1 MGKTNIVEAIE
12 VLSTGLSHRTSSSVP
27 LVQRGEHA
35 ATIRANIESVTDP
48 EPADDGV
55 NASADAVD
63 ISDMKPVRQTQTT
76 TLEPRL
82 RHARQP
88 RPHQRRA
95 VAVSAG
101 DSRTLPTVS
110 FTPEDQQ
117 LVAGDPA
124 VRRSFINQV
133 ASLLIPGYA
142 NRLQSFTH
150 VAKQRAALLKQLG
163 QWQRAGSPI
172 DAALSGWRSGPD
184 SSSRRESRS
193 AATGS
198 ASSRN

>member
-1 MGKTNIVEAIE
+1 MEPLRARPHAGHQHPAGGERAWENQHRRSDRSAVHGPE
-12 VLSTGLSHRTSSSVP
+12 HRTSSSVP

-55 NASADAVD
+55 NTSADAVD

-101 DSRTLPTVS
+101 DSR
-110 FTPEDQQ
+110 
-117 LVAGDPA
+117 
-124 VRRSFINQV
+124 
-133 ASLLIPGYA
+133 
-142 NRLQSFTH
+142 H
-150 VAKQRAALLKQLG
+150 AADRELH
-163 QWQRAGSPI
+163 
-172 DAALSGWRSGPD
+172 SGG
-184 SSSRRESRS
+184 S
-193 AATGS
+193 AACGGRPRRAPLVHQSGRLAADSRICEPVAIIHARRQATGGTAQTARS
-198 ASSRN
+198 MAACRIPD